1 VEMKKAVFVDA
12 EDPLSR
18 AIGEISRSGLE
29 VVVLKDGKYYG
40 LIGDRDVRQHAV
52 DPKTKCVN
60 AAEHAPHLS
69 AEATLVDMCNAFFA
83 GRFKGLPVL
92 SKDKVIGMVTRADV
106 VRAILDEKLLPKRMV
121 SEVMS
126 SPVVTI
132 EERATIANA
141 KEMMWKN
148 NVRRLVVTKNGM
160 LEGIISTFDLASIG
174 AQAREGSGM
183 SKTGGSKFH
192 PDMSP
197 VSSFMRQNIETV
209 EPDEYLA
216 EAARKMAD
224 KEISA
229 LIVSDGIKPLG
240 IVTARDLFESALKVE
255 RKQDVFISGLADE
268 DKALYS
274 DIEKECDAMLD
285 KLRKSFAIE
294 SMSIHVKKHGNKY
307 SMRARLHTGKA
318 GVISVSAHEWDIFA
332 TLKLILAETKRE
344 LMKHKAN
351 KMHHND

>member
-1 VEMKKAVFVDA
+1 MKKAVFVDA

-40 LIGDRDVRQHAV
+40 LIGDRDVRQHGV
-52 DPKTKCVN
+52 DVKTKCIT
-60 AAEHAPHLS
+60 AAEHAPHLA
-69 AEATLVDMCNAFFA
+69 AEATIVDMCNAFFA
-83 GRFKGLPVL
+83 GRFKALPVV

-106 VRAILDEKLLPKRMV
+106 VRAILDEKLLPKKKV

-132 EERATIANA
+132 DEKATIANA

-148 NVRRLVVTKNGM
+148 NVRRLVVTRNDM
-160 LEGIISTFDLASIG
+160 LEGIISTFDLAALG
-174 AQAREGSGM
+174 TQHREGSGM
-183 SKTGGSKFH
+183 SKNVGQKFH

-209 EPDEYLA
+209 EPDDYLA
-216 EAARKMAD
+216 EAARKMAA
-224 KEISA
+224 KEVSA

-240 IVTARDLFESALKVE
+240 IVTARDLFESALKAE
-255 RKQDVFISGLADE
+255 RKRDVFISGLSGE
-268 DKALYS
+268 DRALYA
-274 DIEKECDAMLD
+274 DIEKECDSMLD
-285 KLRKSFAIE
+285 KLRKSFEIE
-294 SMSIHVKKHGNKY
+294 SMSLHVKKHGNKY
-307 SMRARLHTGKA
+307 SMRARVHSSA
-318 GVISVSAHEWDIFA
+318 GIISVSAHEWDAFA
-332 TLKLILAETKRE
+332 ALKLILAEIKRA

-351 KMHHND
+351 KLHHND